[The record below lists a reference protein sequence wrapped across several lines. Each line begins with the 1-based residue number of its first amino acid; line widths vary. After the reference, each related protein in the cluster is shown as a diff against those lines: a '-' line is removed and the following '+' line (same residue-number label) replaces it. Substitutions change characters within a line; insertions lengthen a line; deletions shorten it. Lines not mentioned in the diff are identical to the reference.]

1 MYTAIDKIRELRAL
15 FDDGLLSRDEFERR
29 KNAILDAEYA
39 PPGGK
44 AVASGAAAN
53 AAPSSTSGTEIG
65 LMTGQEV
72 GPANRRYRL
81 ERMVALGGMGQVWQ
95 AIDLATQAEL
105 GHSAVVALKIIPP
118 QLTHSPHYARLLVE
132 EATRARMLAHE
143 HIVRVYDW
151 ALDPATMSYF
161 IIMEYLDGEDLAGMM
176 MRLGALPLERVL
188 TLLEPVGVALDY
200 AWEKQHLVHRDIKP
214 GNVFVTR
221 DGDVKLLDFG
231 IAARSR
237 GLDAA
242 QSASREAP
250 ADSGT
255 SVYRAPE
262 SLNAGMVPVRTIDV
276 YAVAVMIYQMLTGRA
291 ELAHLPDQAPA
302 ALTPPQW
309 AALQEGFAADPK
321 LRQPS
326 VTQLLARL
334 RGPRAPT
341 ADDLVARQVAAQARA
356 EKAAAEQAARRKA
369 EEQAALVR
377 VVVARQRKEQEQIAQ
392 AEAEKARR
400 ARRVIL
406 REQLRERRALD
417 AAKAQAEQD
426 EAQRKANQA
435 RAAAAYLSEQQ
446 RARAEAAARNQAE
459 LAQLLPL
466 PTSPVADTQG
476 IFRDHLRDEAAAP
489 ELILIA
495 TGRFHMGSAEH
506 ERKVATAAGA
516 QRIWLERE
524 SPQHWVGIEQ
534 PIAMG
539 RAPVTVGEWRRFAR
553 ATGWRH
559 QGDIDW
565 EAPGFTQTDTHP
577 VVGVSWQDAQLYLT
591 WLSDETRQRYRL
603 PTEAEWEYACRAG
616 TRTAFSTGDTINA
629 GQANYDASF
638 SYNGGTTGVFRRG
651 TTPVG
656 SFAANPWGLLDMHG
670 NVWEWVQDVVHD
682 NYDGAPVDGSAWMT
696 GGDQTRHILRGGCWL
711 YHPRY
716 LRSALRN
723 GFSAT
728 MANDIVGFRVV
739 RELIPAGPMLESS
752 IQNNFQS
759 PHESAR

>member
-1 MYTAIDKIRELRAL
+1 MHTAIDKIRELRAL
-15 FDDGLLSRDEFERR
+15 FDDGLLSRDDFERR

-39 PPGGK
+39 PPGG
-44 AVASGAAAN
+44 AVAASASPSAAT
-53 AAPSSTSGTEIG
+53 PGTEIG

-95 AIDLATQAEL
+95 AIDLATHAEL

-132 EATRARMLAHE
+132 EATRARALAHE

-151 ALDPATMSYF
+151 AHDPATSSYF
-161 IIMEYLDGEDLAGMM
+161 IIMEYLDGEDLAGLMK
-176 MRLGALPLERVL
+176 RAGALPLERVL

-200 AWEKQHLVHRDIKP
+200 AWDKQHLVHRDIKP
-214 GNVFVTR
+214 GNVFITR
-221 DGDVKLLDFG
+221 GGDVKLLDFG

-237 GLDAA
+237 SSEPMHSQDQPA
-242 QSASREAP
+242 REAP

-262 SLNAGMVPVRTIDV
+262 SSNAAMVPVRTLDV

-291 ELAHLPDQAPA
+291 DLAHLPEQAPPG
-302 ALTPPQW
+302 LTPSQW
-309 AALQEGFAADPK
+309 SALQEGFSGDPK

-334 RGPRAPT
+334 RGPRAPS
-341 ADDLVARQVAAQARA
+341 ADDLAARQAAAQARA
-356 EKAAAEQAARRKA
+356 EQAAQVQAAKRKA
-369 EEQAALVR
+369 EEQAALAR
-377 VVVARQRKEQEQIAQ
+377 AVVARQRKEQEQIAQ
-392 AEAEKARR
+392 REAETARR

-406 REQLRERRALD
+406 REQLRARRELD
-417 AAKAQAEQD
+417 AAKARAEQD
-426 EAQRKANQA
+426 EAQKKANQA
-435 RAAAAYLSEQQ
+435 RAAAAYLAEQQ
-446 RARAEAAARNQAE
+446 RARAEQAARNLAE
-459 LAQLLPL
+459 LSQLMPAA
-466 PTSPVADTQG
+466 TSPVADTDG
-476 IFRDHLRDEAAAP
+476 IFRDRLRDESEGP

-495 TGRFHMGSAEH
+495 TGRFHMGSPEH
-506 ERKVATAAGA
+506 ERTIATAAGA
-516 QRIWLERE
+516 QRLWLDRE
-524 SPQHWVGIEQ
+524 KPQHWVGIEQ

-539 RAPVTVGEWRRFAR
+539 RYPVTVGEWRRFAQD
-553 ATGWRH
+553 TGWERP
-559 QGDIDW
+559 QDIDW
-565 EAPGFTQTDTHP
+565 QAPGFTQTDMHP
-577 VVGVSWQDAQLYLT
+577 VVGVSWNDVQLYLT
-591 WLSDETRQRYRL
+591 WLCDETRQRYRL

-616 TRTAFSTGDTINA
+616 TRTAFSTGETINA
-629 GQANYDASF
+629 SQANYDASF
-638 SYNGGTTGVFRRG
+638 SYNGGATGVFRRG

-656 SFAANPWGLLDMHG
+656 SFPPNPWGLLDMHG

-682 NYDGAPVDGSAWMT
+682 TYDGAPNDGSAWMLD
-696 GGDQTRHILRGGCWL
+696 GDQSRHILRGGCWL

-739 RELIPAGPMLESS
+739 RELIHVDGMIKS
-752 IQNNFQS
+752 Q
-759 PHESAR
+759 

>member
-1 MYTAIDKIRELRAL
+1 MHTAIDKIRELRAL

-29 KNAILDAEYA
+29 KNAILDAEYP

-44 AVASGAAAN
+44 AGAP
-53 AAPSSTSGTEIG
+53 APGPAGTEIG

-95 AIDLATQAEL
+95 ALDLATHAEL

-151 ALDPATMSYF
+151 AQDPATSSYF

-176 MRLGALPLERVL
+176 ARGGALPLERVL

-214 GNVFVTR
+214 GNVFVTK
-221 DGDVKLLDFG
+221 GGEVKLLDFG
-231 IAARSR
+231 IAARAR
-237 GLDAA
+237 GLDAGA
-242 QSASREAP
+242 PAWREAP

-255 SVYRAPE
+255 SIYRAPE
-262 SLNAGMVPVRTIDV
+262 SNSPGLVPVRTLDV

-291 ELAHLPDQAPA
+291 ELAHLPDTSPTS
-302 ALTPPQW
+302 LTPVQW
-309 AALQEGFAADPK
+309 AALREGFAHDPTA
-321 LRQPS
+321 RQPS

-341 ADDLVARQVAAQARA
+341 AEDLVARQVAAQARA
-356 EKAAAEQAARRKA
+356 DKAALEQAAKRRA
-369 EEQAALVR
+369 EEQAALAR

-392 AEAEKARR
+392 AEAETARR

-417 AAKAQAEQD
+417 AAKAQAEKD
-426 EAQRKANQA
+426 EALRKANQA

-459 LAQLLPL
+459 LAQLYPS
-466 PTSPVADTQG
+466 PDSPVADTLG
-476 IFRDHLRDEAAAP
+476 VFRDQLRDGVDAP

-495 TGRFHMGSAEH
+495 TGRFHMGSPEH
-506 ERKVATAAGA
+506 ERTIAMAAGA
-516 QRIWLERE
+516 QRLWLERE
-524 SPQHWVGIEQ
+524 TPQHWVGIGQ
-534 PIAMG
+534 PIALG

-553 ATGWRH
+553 DTGWQH
-559 QGDIDW
+559 QHDIDW
-565 EAPGFTQTDTHP
+565 QAPGFAQTDTHP
-577 VVGVSWQDAQLYLT
+577 VVGVSWEDVQLYLA
-591 WLSDETRQRYRL
+591 WLSDETGQRYRL

-616 TRTAFSTGDTINA
+616 TRTAFSTGDTIGA

-638 SYNGGTTGVFRRG
+638 SYNGGATGVFRRG

-656 SFAANPWGLLDMHG
+656 SFAPNAWGLLDMHG

-682 NYDGAPVDGSAWMT
+682 NYDGAPLDGSAWMS
-696 GGDQTRHILRGGCWL
+696 GGDQTRRILRGGCWL

-739 RELIPAGPMLESS
+739 RELIPAERVLES
-752 IQNNFQS
+752 
-759 PHESAR
+759 PT

>member
-1 MYTAIDKIRELRAL
+1 MHTAIDKIRELRAL
-15 FDDGLLSRDEFERR
+15 HDDGLLSRDEFERR

-39 PPGGK
+39 PPGG
-44 AVASGAAAN
+44 GP
-53 AAPSSTSGTEIG
+53 APAGPSGTEIG

-95 AIDLATQAEL
+95 ALDLATQAEL

-132 EATRARMLAHE
+132 EATRARALAHE

-151 ALDPATMSYF
+151 AQDPATMSYF
-161 IIMEYLDGEDLAGMM
+161 IIMEYLDGEDLAGLMAHA
-176 MRLGALPLERVL
+176 GALPLERVL

-237 GLDAA
+237 GGEPIPPV
-242 QSASREAP
+242 SREAP

-262 SLNAGMVPVRTIDV
+262 SNSGVVPVRTIDV

-291 ELAHLPDQAPA
+291 ELAHLPDQSPGS
-302 ALTPPQW
+302 LTPAQW
-309 AALQEGFAADPK
+309 TALQEGFAFDPK

-334 RGPRAPT
+334 RGPRPPT

-356 EKAAAEQAARRKA
+356 EKQAADSVARKKA
-369 EEQAALVR
+369 EEQAVLARALV
-377 VVVARQRKEQEQIAQ
+377 VRQRKEQEQIAQ
-392 AEAEKARR
+392 REAETARR

-435 RAAAAYLSEQQ
+435 KAAAAYLSEQQ

-459 LAQLLPL
+459 LAQLLPS
-466 PTSPVADTQG
+466 PTSPVADTHG
-476 IFRDHLRDEAAAP
+476 IFRDKLQDGFDAP
-489 ELILIA
+489 ELVLIA
-495 TGRFHMGSAEH
+495 TGRFHMGSPDH
-506 ERKVATAAGA
+506 ERAIAMAAGA
-516 QRIWLERE
+516 QRLWLERE
-524 SPQHWVGIEQ
+524 TPQHWVGIEQ
-534 PIAMG
+534 PLAMG
-539 RAPVTVGEWRRFAR
+539 RYPVTVGEWRRFVA

-559 QGDIDW
+559 HGDVDW

-577 VVGVSWQDAQLYLT
+577 VVGVSWNDVQLYLA
-591 WLSDETRQRYRL
+591 WLCAETGQRYRL

-638 SYNGGTTGVFRRG
+638 SYNGGATGVFRRG

-656 SFAANPWGLLDMHG
+656 SFAPNPWGLLDMHG
-670 NVWEWVQDVVHD
+670 NVWEWMQDVVHD
-682 NYDGAPVDGSAWMT
+682 TYDGAPVDGSAWMK
-696 GGDQTRHILRGGCWL
+696 GGDQSRHILRGGCWL

-739 RELIPAGPMLESS
+739 RELMHAARTLELAPS
-752 IQNNFQS
+752 IN
-759 PHESAR
+759 H

>member
-1 MYTAIDKIRELRAL
+1 MHTAIDKIRELRAL

-44 AVASGAAAN
+44 P
-53 AAPSSTSGTEIG
+53 APADPTVSSGTEIG

-95 AIDLATQAEL
+95 ALDLATQAEL

-151 ALDPATMSYF
+151 AQDPATSSYF

-176 MRLGALPLERVL
+176 MRTGALPLERVL

-237 GLDAA
+237 GGEST
-242 QSASREAP
+242 QPTGREAP

-255 SVYRAPE
+255 SIYRAPE
-262 SLNAGMVPVRTIDV
+262 SSNGAMVPVRTIDV

-291 ELAHLPDQAPA
+291 ELAHLPDQAPG
-302 ALTPPQW
+302 ALTPVQW
-309 AALQEGFAADPK
+309 TALQEGFAFDPK

-356 EKAAAEQAARRKA
+356 EKAAQEQVAKKKA
-369 EEQAALVR
+369 EEQAALAR
-377 VVVARQRKEQEQIAQ
+377 AIVVRQRKEQEQIAQ
-392 AEAEKARR
+392 QEAEKARR

-435 RAAAAYLSEQQ
+435 KAAAAYLSEQQ

-459 LAQLLPL
+459 LAQLLPS
-466 PTSPVADTQG
+466 PTSPIADTQG
-476 IFRDHLRDEAAAP
+476 IFRDRLKDGADGP
-489 ELILIA
+489 ELVLIA
-495 TGRFHMGSAEH
+495 TGRFHMGSPEH
-506 ERKVATAAGA
+506 ERKIASAAGA

-524 SPQHWVGIEQ
+524 TPQHWVGIEQ
-534 PIAMG
+534 PLALG
-539 RAPVTVGEWRRFAR
+539 RAPVTVGEWRRFVR
-553 ATGWRH
+553 ATGWQV
-559 QGDIDW
+559 QGDVDW
-565 EAPGFTQTDTHP
+565 EAPGFAQTDTHP
-577 VVGVSWQDAQLYLT
+577 VVGVSWNDVQLYLT
-591 WLSDETRQRYRL
+591 WLCAETGQRYRL

-616 TRTAFSTGDTINA
+616 TRTAFSTGDTISA

-638 SYNGGTTGVFRRG
+638 SYNGGATGVFRRG

-656 SFAANPWGLLDMHG
+656 SFAPNPWGLLDMHG

-723 GFSAT
+723 GFSST

-739 RELIPAGPMLESS
+739 RELIHADHML
-752 IQNNFQS
+752 QS
-759 PHESAR
+759 

>member
-1 MYTAIDKIRELRAL
+1 VHTAIDKIRELRAL

-39 PPGGK
+39 PPGGT
-44 AVASGAAAN
+44 APAGTPAAASS
-53 AAPSSTSGTEIG
+53 AASGTEIG

-95 AIDLATQAEL
+95 ALDLATHAEL

-118 QLTHSPHYARLLVE
+118 QLTHSPHFARLLVE
-132 EATRARMLAHE
+132 EATRARALAHE

-151 ALDPATMSYF
+151 AQDPATSSYF
-161 IIMEYLDGEDLAGMM
+161 IIMEYLDGEDLAGLMA
-176 MRLGALPLERVL
+176 RTGALGLERVL

-231 IAARSR
+231 IAARAR
-237 GLDAA
+237 GTDQA
-242 QSASREAP
+242 QGGAPAGAPASLREAP

-262 SLNAGMVPVRTIDV
+262 SSNAAMVPVRTLDV
-276 YAVAVMIYQMLTGRA
+276 YAVAVMIYQMLTGRV
-291 ELAHLPDQAPA
+291 ELAHIPDQAPP
-302 ALTPPQW
+302 ALTPAQW
-309 AALQEGFAADPK
+309 GALQEGFAFDAK

-334 RGPRAPT
+334 RGPREPSA
-341 ADDLVARQVAAQARA
+341 ADLAARQAAAQARA
-356 EKAAAEQAARRKA
+356 DKVAEAHAAKRRA
-369 EEQAALVR
+369 EEQAAAAR

-392 AEAEKARR
+392 AEAEVARR
-400 ARRVIL
+400 ARRVVL

-426 EAQRKANQA
+426 EAQRKASQA

-459 LAQLLPL
+459 LAQLLPS
-466 PTSPVADTQG
+466 PGSPVADTQG
-476 IFRDHLRDEAAAP
+476 IFRDQLRDESDGP
-489 ELILIA
+489 DLILIA
-495 TGRFHMGSAEH
+495 TGRFHMGSSDH
-506 ERKVATAAGA
+506 ERTVATAAGA

-534 PIAMG
+534 PIALG
-539 RAPVTVGEWRRFAR
+539 RYPVTVGEWRRFAR
-553 ATGWRH
+553 VTGWRH
-559 QGDIDW
+559 TSDVDW
-565 EAPGFTQTDTHP
+565 EAPGFTQTDSHP
-577 VVGVSWQDAQLYLT
+577 VVGVSWDDVQLYLA
-591 WLSDETRQRYRL
+591 WLCNETRQRYRL

-616 TRTAFSTGDTINA
+616 TRTAFSTGDTISA

-638 SYNGGTTGVFRRG
+638 SYNGGATGVFRRG

-656 SFAANPWGLLDMHG
+656 SFPPNPWGLFDMHC

-682 NYDGAPVDGSAWMT
+682 NYEGAPIDGSAWMA

-723 GFSAT
+723 GFSTT
-728 MANDIVGFRVV
+728 MGNDIVGFRVV
-739 RELIPAGPMLESS
+739 RELIRGEGMIES
-752 IQNNFQS
+752 
-759 PHESAR
+759 

>member
-1 MYTAIDKIRELRAL
+1 MHTAIDKIRELRAL
-15 FDDGLLSRDEFERR
+15 FDDGLLSRDDFERR

-39 PPGGK
+39 PPGG
-44 AVASGAAAN
+44 ASSSPAAA
-53 AAPSSTSGTEIG
+53 AARDARGLPASGTEIG

-95 AIDLATQAEL
+95 ALDLATHAEL

-132 EATRARMLAHE
+132 EATRARALAHE

-151 ALDPATMSYF
+151 AQDPATSSYF
-161 IIMEYLDGEDLAGMM
+161 IIMEYLDGEDLAGLMSHA
-176 MRLGALPLERVL
+176 GALPLDRVL
-188 TLLEPVGVALDY
+188 ALLEPVGVALDY

-231 IAARSR
+231 IAARAR
-237 GLDAA
+237 GAGHEPAA
-242 QSASREAP
+242 PHLREAP

-262 SLNAGMVPVRTIDV
+262 SSNAAMVPVRTLDV

-291 ELAHLPDQAPA
+291 ELAHLPEQAAPGLSA
-302 ALTPPQW
+302 PQW
-309 AALQEGFAADPK
+309 SALREGFAYDPA

-334 RGPRAPT
+334 RGPRPPS
-341 ADDLVARQVAAQARA
+341 ADDLAARQVAAQARA
-356 EKAAAEQAARRKA
+356 GKQAQEQVARRKA
-369 EEQAALVR
+369 EEQAALAR
-377 VVVARQRKEQEQIAQ
+377 ALVARQRKEQEQIAQ
-392 AEAEKARR
+392 AEAETARR
-400 ARRVIL
+400 ARRVVL
-406 REQLRERRALD
+406 REQLRARRELD
-417 AAKAQAEQD
+417 AAKARAEQD
-426 EAQRKANQA
+426 EAQKKASQA

-446 RARAEAAARNQAE
+446 RARAEQAARNQAE
-459 LAQLLPL
+459 LSQLLPS
-466 PTSPVADTQG
+466 PGSPVADTQG
-476 IFRDHLRDEAAAP
+476 VFRDQLRDGSDAP

-495 TGRFHMGSAEH
+495 TGRFHMGSPEH
-506 ERKVATAAGA
+506 ERAVAMAAGA
-516 QRIWLERE
+516 QRLWLERE
-524 SPQHWVGIEQ
+524 TPQHWVGIEQ
-534 PIAMG
+534 PLALG
-539 RAPVTVGEWRRFAR
+539 RYPVTVGEWRRFATD
-553 ATGWRH
+553 TGWRH
-559 QGDIDW
+559 TGEIDW
-565 EAPGFTQTDTHP
+565 QAPGFTQTDTHP
-577 VVGVSWQDAQLYLT
+577 VVGVSWNDVQLYLT
-591 WLSDETRQRYRL
+591 WLRDETGQRYRL

-616 TRTAFSTGDTINA
+616 TRTAFSTGETIGA
-629 GQANYDASF
+629 GQANFDASF
-638 SYNGGTTGVFRRG
+638 SYHGGATGVFRRG

-656 SFAANPWGLLDMHG
+656 SFAPNPWGLFDMHG
-670 NVWEWVQDVVHD
+670 NVWEWIDDVVHD
-682 NYDGAPVDGSAWMT
+682 NYEGAPVDGSAWMAD
-696 GGDQTRHILRGGCWL
+696 GDQTRHILRGGCWL

-739 RELIPAGPMLESS
+739 RELIHADGMLKSS
-752 IQNNFQS
+752 
-759 PHESAR
+759 P

>member
-1 MYTAIDKIRELRAL
+1 MHTAIDKIRELRAL
-15 FDDGLLSRDEFERR
+15 HDDGLLSRDEFERR

-39 PPGGK
+39 PPGGSGSS
-44 AVASGAAAN
+44 ASGTGVGAAVPA
-53 AAPSSTSGTEIG
+53 SGTEIG

-95 AIDLATQAEL
+95 ALDLATHAEL
-105 GHSAVVALKIIPP
+105 GHSAVVALKILPP

-132 EATRARMLAHE
+132 EATRARALAHE

-151 ALDPATMSYF
+151 AQDPATMSYF
-161 IIMEYLDGEDLAGMM
+161 IIMEYLDGEDLAGLMAHA
-176 MRLGALPLERVL
+176 GPLPLARVL
-188 TLLEPVGVALDY
+188 GLLEPVGLALDY
-200 AWEKQHLVHRDIKP
+200 AWDKQHLVHRDIKP

-231 IAARSR
+231 IAARARSA
-237 GLDAA
+237 GAGTGTGAGAGAGAA
-242 QSASREAP
+242 PLPGREAP

-262 SLNAGMVPVRTIDV
+262 SSDAALVPVRTLDV
-276 YAVAVMIYQMLTGRA
+276 YAVAVMIYQMLSGRA
-291 ELAHLPDQAPA
+291 ELAHLPDQAPGS
-302 ALTPPQW
+302 LTPAQW
-309 AALQEGFAADPK
+309 GALQEGFASDPK

-356 EKAAAEQAARRKA
+356 DKQAAEQVARKKA
-369 EEQAALVR
+369 EEQAVLAR
-377 VVVARQRKEQEQIAQ
+377 AIVVRQRKEQEQIAQ
-392 AEAEKARR
+392 REAETARR

-406 REQLRERRALD
+406 REQLRERRAQD

-435 RAAAAYLSEQQ
+435 KAAAAYLSEQQ
-446 RARAEAAARNQAE
+446 RARAEAAARHQAE
-459 LAQLLPL
+459 LDQLLPS
-466 PTSPVADTQG
+466 PTSPVADPQG
-476 IFRDHLRDEAAAP
+476 IFRDRLQDGADGP
-489 ELILIA
+489 ELVLLA
-495 TGRFHMGSAEH
+495 TGRFHMGSPEH
-506 ERKVATAAGA
+506 ERAIATAAGA
-516 QRIWLERE
+516 QRLWLERE
-524 SPQHWVGIEQ
+524 TPQHWVGIEQ
-534 PIAMG
+534 PLALG
-539 RAPVTVGEWRRFAR
+539 RAPVTVGEWRRFAD
-553 ATGWRH
+553 ATGWRRH
-559 QGDIDW
+559 SDIDW

-577 VVGVSWQDAQLYLT
+577 VVGVSWHDVQRYLA
-591 WLSDETRQRYRL
+591 WLCQETGQRYRL

-616 TRTAFSTGDTINA
+616 TRTAFSTGETIDA
-629 GQANYDASF
+629 SQANFDASF
-638 SYNGGTTGVFRRG
+638 SYNGGATGVFRRG

-656 SFAANPWGLLDMHG
+656 SFAPNPWGLLDMHG
-670 NVWEWVQDVVHD
+670 NVWEWMQDVVHD
-682 NYDGAPVDGSAWMT
+682 NYEGAPLDGSAWT
-696 GGDQTRHILRGGCWL
+696 QGGDHSRRILRGGCWL

-739 RELIPAGPMLESS
+739 RELMHADRMLESS
-752 IQNNFQS
+752 I
-759 PHESAR
+759 

>member
-1 MYTAIDKIRELRAL
+1 MHTAIDKIRELRAL
-15 FDDGLLSRDEFERR
+15 FDDGLLSRDDFERR

-39 PPGGK
+39 PPGS
-44 AVASGAAAN
+44 ASAAAS
-53 AAPSSTSGTEIG
+53 AAMDAGAVSGTEIG

-95 AIDLATQAEL
+95 ALDLATLAEL

-132 EATRARMLAHE
+132 EATRARTLAHE

-151 ALDPATMSYF
+151 AQDPATMSYF
-161 IIMEYLDGEDLAGMM
+161 IIMEYLDGEDLAGLMA
-176 MRLGALPLERVL
+176 RQGPLPLTRIL
-188 TLLEPVGVALDY
+188 TLLEPVGIALDY

-231 IAARSR
+231 IAGR
-237 GLDAA
+237 A
-242 QSASREAP
+242 QGATLQREAP

-262 SLNAGMVPVRTIDV
+262 SNNGAMVPVRTLDV

-291 ELAHLPDQAPA
+291 ELAHLPDEAPP

-309 AALQEGFAADPK
+309 TALQEGFAADPK

-341 ADDLVARQVAAQARA
+341 QDDLVARQVAAQARA
-356 EKAAAEQAARRKA
+356 EKLVEAQAAKRKA
-369 EEQAALVR
+369 EEQAAAAR
-377 VVVARQRKEQEQIAQ
+377 VLVARQRKEQEQIAQ
-392 AEAEKARR
+392 REAETARR

-417 AAKAQAEQD
+417 AAKAKAEQD
-426 EAQRKANQA
+426 EAQKKASQA

-446 RARAEAAARNQAE
+446 RARAEQAARNQAE
-459 LAQLLPL
+459 LAELLPS
-466 PTSPVADTQG
+466 PGSPVADTQG
-476 IFRDHLRDEAAAP
+476 IFRDELRDGTGAP

-495 TGRFHMGSAEH
+495 TGRFHMGAPEH
-506 ERKVATAAGA
+506 ERAVASAAGA
-516 QRIWLERE
+516 QRLWLERE
-524 SPQHWVGIEQ
+524 TPQHWVGIEQ
-534 PIAMG
+534 PIALG
-539 RAPVTVGEWRRFAR
+539 RAPVTVGEWRRFAEM
-553 ATGWRH
+553 TGWRCS
-559 QGDIDW
+559 GDIDW
-565 EAPGFTQTDTHP
+565 QAPGFTQTDTHP
-577 VVGVSWQDAQLYLT
+577 VVGVSWNDVQLYLA
-591 WLSDETRQRYRL
+591 WLCDETRQRYRL

-629 GQANYDASF
+629 SQANFDASF
-638 SYNGGTTGVFRRG
+638 SYNGGATGVFRRG

-656 SFAANPWGLLDMHG
+656 SFAPNPWGLLDMHG

-682 NYDGAPVDGSAWMT
+682 NYDGAPIDGSAWMT
-696 GGDQTRHILRGGCWL
+696 GGDQSRRILRGGCWL

-728 MANDIVGFRVV
+728 MSNDIVGFRVV
-739 RELIPAGPMLESS
+739 RELLHAERVVDS
-752 IQNNFQS
+752 
-759 PHESAR
+759 

>member
-1 MYTAIDKIRELRAL
+1 MHTAIDKIRELRAL
-15 FDDGLLSRDEFERR
+15 FDDGLLSRDDFERR

-39 PPGGK
+39 PPGGP
-44 AVASGAAAN
+44 APAPGTPASA
-53 AAPSSTSGTEIG
+53 SSGTEIG

-95 AIDLATQAEL
+95 ALDLATHAEL

-132 EATRARMLAHE
+132 EATRARALAHE

-151 ALDPATMSYF
+151 AQDPATSSYF
-161 IIMEYLDGEDLAGMM
+161 IIMEYLDGEDLAGLMA
-176 MRLGALPLERVL
+176 RAGALPLERVL
-188 TLLEPVGVALDY
+188 ALLEPVGVALDY

-231 IAARSR
+231 IAARAR
-237 GLDAA
+237 GSEPA
-242 QSASREAP
+242 QQAREAP

-262 SLNAGMVPVRTIDV
+262 SGNGAMVPVRTLDV

-291 ELAHLPDQAPA
+291 ELAHLPDQSPA
-302 ALTPPQW
+302 ALTPAQW
-309 AALQEGFAADPK
+309 GALQEGFAFDPK

-334 RGPRAPT
+334 RGPRAPS
-341 ADDLVARQVAAQARA
+341 ADDLAARQVAAQARA
-356 EKAAAEQAARRKA
+356 EKQAAEQVAKRRA
-369 EEQAALVR
+369 EEQAVLARALV
-377 VVVARQRKEQEQIAQ
+377 VRQRKEQEQIAQ
-392 AEAEKARR
+392 REAETARR

-406 REQLRERRALD
+406 REQLRERRAKD

-426 EAQRKANQA
+426 EAQRRANQA
-435 RAAAAYLSEQQ
+435 KAAAAYLSEQQ

-459 LAQLLPL
+459 LAQLLPS

-476 IFRDHLRDEAAAP
+476 IFRDQLSDGADGP

-495 TGRFHMGSAEH
+495 TGRFHMGSPEH
-506 ERKVATAAGA
+506 ERTIATAAGA
-516 QRIWLERE
+516 QRIWLDRE
-524 SPQHWVGIEQ
+524 TPQHWVGIEQ
-534 PIAMG
+534 PIALG
-539 RAPVTVGEWRRFAR
+539 RSPVTVGEWRRFVR
-553 ATGWRH
+553 ATGWRRRADQ
-559 QGDIDW
+559 QGGEVDW

-577 VVGVSWQDAQLYLT
+577 VVGVSWNDVQLYLS
-591 WLSDETRQRYRL
+591 WLCDATGQRYRL
-603 PTEAEWEYACRAG
+603 PSEAEWEYACRAG

-638 SYNGGTTGVFRRG
+638 SYNGGATGVFRRG

-656 SFAANPWGLLDMHG
+656 SFAPNPWGLLDMHG
-670 NVWEWVQDVVHD
+670 NVWEWIQDVCPRQLRRRAGRRQRLDDGRRPVAPYPARWLLAVSPALPSVSFAQWLFSD
-682 NYDGAPVDGSAWMT
+682 NGERYRRFSCRAGAASCGNA
-696 GGDQTRHILRGGCWL
+696 C
-711 YHPRY
+711 
-716 LRSALRN
+716 
-723 GFSAT
+723 
-728 MANDIVGFRVV
+728 
-739 RELIPAGPMLESS
+739 
-752 IQNNFQS
+752 
-759 PHESAR
+759 

>member
-1 MYTAIDKIRELRAL
+1 MHTAIDKIRELRAL
-15 FDDGLLSRDEFERR
+15 FDDGLLSRDDFERR

-39 PPGGK
+39 PPGG
-44 AVASGAAAN
+44 GATGAGTGTAPRDIVPN
-53 AAPSSTSGTEIG
+53 AGSGTEIG

-151 ALDPATMSYF
+151 AQDPATSSYF
-161 IIMEYLDGEDLAGMM
+161 IIMEYLDGEDLAGLMAHA
-176 MRLGALPLERVL
+176 GALPLERVL

-200 AWEKQHLVHRDIKP
+200 AWDKQHLVHRDIKP

-221 DGDVKLLDFG
+221 GGDVKLLDFG

-237 GLDAA
+237 GKDHHQHHHQAVT
-242 QSASREAP
+242 EAP

-262 SLNAGMVPVRTIDV
+262 SGNAAMVPVRTLDV

-291 ELAHLPDQAPA
+291 ELAHLPNEAPP
-302 ALTPPQW
+302 ALTPSQW
-309 AALQEGFAADPK
+309 NALQEGFSHDPK

-334 RGPRAPT
+334 RGPRAPS
-341 ADDLVARQVAAQARA
+341 ADDLAARQAAAQARA
-356 EKAAAEQAARRKA
+356 EKAAQVEAAKRKA
-369 EEQAALVR
+369 EEQAALAR

-392 AEAEKARR
+392 REAETARR

-406 REQLRERRALD
+406 REQLRARRELD
-417 AAKAQAEQD
+417 AAKARAEQD
-426 EAQRKANQA
+426 EAQKKASQA
-435 RAAAAYLSEQQ
+435 KAAAAYLAEQQ
-446 RARAEAAARNQAE
+446 RARAEQAARNQAE
-459 LAQLLPL
+459 LSQLLPSA
-466 PTSPVADTQG
+466 TSPVADTHG
-476 IFRDHLRDEAAAP
+476 IFRDRLRDESEGP

-495 TGRFHMGSAEH
+495 TGRFHMGSPEH

-516 QRIWLERE
+516 QRLWLDRE
-524 SPQHWVGIEQ
+524 KPQHWVGIEQ

-539 RAPVTVGEWRRFAR
+539 RYPVTVGEWRRFAR
-553 ATGWRH
+553 DTGWERPV
-559 QGDIDW
+559 DIDW
-565 EAPGFTQTDTHP
+565 QAPGFTQTDTHP
-577 VVGVSWQDAQLYLT
+577 VVGVSWNDVQLYLA
-591 WLSDETRQRYRL
+591 WLCDETRQRYRL

-616 TRTAFSTGDTINA
+616 TRTAFSTGETINA
-629 GQANYDASF
+629 SQANYDASF
-638 SYNGGTTGVFRRG
+638 SYNGGATGVFRRW

-656 SFAANPWGLLDMHG
+656 SFPPNPWGLLDMHG

-682 NYDGAPVDGSAWMT
+682 NYDGAPGDGSAWMT
-696 GGDQTRHILRGGCWL
+696 GGDPSRHILRGGCWL

-739 RELIPAGPMLESS
+739 RELIHVDSMVKS
-752 IQNNFQS
+752 Q
-759 PHESAR
+759 

>member
-1 MYTAIDKIRELRAL
+1 VHTAIDKIRELRAL
-15 FDDGLLSRDEFERR
+15 FDDGLLSRDDFERR

-39 PPGGK
+39 P
-44 AVASGAAAN
+44 AAA
-53 AAPSSTSGTEIG
+53 AAPAGAPPPSADAKASSTSADTEIG

-95 AIDLATQAEL
+95 ALDLATHAEL

-118 QLTHSPHYARLLVE
+118 QLTHSPHFARLLVE
-132 EATRARMLAHE
+132 EATRARALAHE
-143 HIVRVYDW
+143 NIVRVYDW
-151 ALDPATMSYF
+151 AQDPATSSYF
-161 IIMEYLDGEDLAGMM
+161 IIMEYLDGEDLAGLMA
-176 MRLGALPLERVL
+176 RSGALPLERVL
-188 TLLEPVGVALDY
+188 RLLEPVGVALDY

-231 IAARSR
+231 IAARAR
-237 GLDAA
+237 NDQAPVA
-242 QSASREAP
+242 MREAP

-262 SLNAGMVPVRTIDV
+262 SNNAAMTPVRTLDV

-291 ELAHLPDQAPA
+291 DLAQVDSQAPPS
-302 ALTPPQW
+302 LTPAQW
-309 AALQEGFAADPK
+309 GALQEGFAFDPK

-334 RGPRAPT
+334 RGPRAPS

-356 EKAAAEQAARRKA
+356 EKAAQAEVAKRKA
-369 EEQAALVR
+369 EEQAAAAR

-392 AEAEKARR
+392 AEAEVARR
-400 ARRVIL
+400 ARRVVL

-426 EAQRKANQA
+426 EAQRKASQA

-459 LAQLLPL
+459 LAQLLPS
-466 PTSPVADTQG
+466 PSSPVADTQG
-476 IFRDHLRDEAAAP
+476 IFRDVLRDESDGP

-495 TGRFHMGSAEH
+495 TGRFHMGSPEH
-506 ERKVATAAGA
+506 ERTVAMAAGS
-516 QRIWLERE
+516 QRMWLERE
-524 SPQHWVGIEQ
+524 KPQHWVGIEQ
-534 PIAMG
+534 PIALG
-539 RAPVTVGEWRRFAR
+539 RYPVTVGEWRRFAQM
-553 ATGWRH
+553 TGWRSS
-559 QGDIDW
+559 GDIDW
-565 EAPGFTQTDTHP
+565 EAPGFTQTDAHP
-577 VVGVSWQDAQLYLT
+577 VVGVSWDDVQLYLG
-591 WLSDETRQRYRL
+591 WLCDETRQRYRL

-629 GQANYDASF
+629 SQANYDASF
-638 SYNGGTTGVFRRG
+638 SYNGGATGVFRRG

-656 SFAANPWGLLDMHG
+656 SFAPNPWGLFDMHG
-670 NVWEWVQDVVHD
+670 NVWEWMQDVVHD
-682 NYDGAPVDGSAWMT
+682 NYDGAPGDGSAWMT

-723 GFSAT
+723 GFSTT

-739 RELIPAGPMLESS
+739 RELIRVEGVIES
-752 IQNNFQS
+752 
-759 PHESAR
+759 